1 MIWLILTLFSFS
13 SSLSPKIKCFYQE
26 TSAEGVDFKVW
37 DRYVLALGIYY

>member
-26 TSAEGVDFKVW
+26 TSAEGVDFISMGPLCI
-37 DRYVLALGIYY
+37 LALGI